1 MPQLLLVSKAKKPRD
16 ETAAATVF
24 LPILAL
30 LAAQLITASWH
41 VLGKHVLRQ
50 VPYLD
55 PISFVLF
62 RTLVAY
68 VALFLVGRLEG
79 YVPFPPLY
87 RDGNNNLRQQKLID
101 TQPSSSIIELKRG
114 FSSTLSLSSPDSV
127 HSVDKKIPAHRKKQ
141 RRKKHNSYTLLA
153 SIYQRIYLQ

>member
-68 VALFLVGRLEG
+68 VALFLVGDSRGMFHFRRCIAMETTT
-79 YVPFPPLY
+79 Y
-87 RDGNNNLRQQKLID
+87 GNKNLLTLNHHRQ
-101 TQPSSSIIELKRG
+101 
-114 FSSTLSLSSPDSV
+114 
-127 HSVDKKIPAHRKKQ
+127 
-141 RRKKHNSYTLLA
+141 
-153 SIYQRIYLQ
+153 